1 MTRRGRDWDNLAKLF
16 TDALNGVAYED
27 DRQIIDANVHVRRPD
42 KLVLGTRAPA
52 NARPATHSP
61 GMAPPTSRAR
71 RQSSTS
77 SKNTFQ
83 DKEKPMKKTLR
94 SNYVVQSLID
104 DEDMS
109 ADLASLYPAASKIG
123 DAAASFIDK
132 ADATIEKKDL
142 YGTPAAV
149 ISECIGICQNVVKE
163 GAAISRLLRNPLHCR
178 KELDDNKLAE
188 SEKAEAEQ
196 AELEETQED

>member
-1 MTRRGRDWDNLAKLF
+1 
-16 TDALNGVAYED
+16 
-27 DRQIIDANVHVRRPD
+27 
-42 KLVLGTRAPA
+42 
-52 NARPATHSP
+52 
-61 GMAPPTSRAR
+61 
-71 RQSSTS
+71 
-77 SKNTFQ
+77 
-83 DKEKPMKKTLR
+83 MKKTPR

-109 ADLASLYPAASKIG
+109 ADPASLYPAASKIG

-132 ADATIEKKDL
+132 ADTTIEKKDL
-142 YGTPAAV
+142 YGTTAAV
-149 ISECIGICQNVVKE
+149 ISECIDICQNVVKE

-188 SEKAEAEQ
+188 SEKNEAEQ

>member
-1 MTRRGRDWDNLAKLF
+1 
-16 TDALNGVAYED
+16 
-27 DRQIIDANVHVRRPD
+27 
-42 KLVLGTRAPA
+42 
-52 NARPATHSP
+52 
-61 GMAPPTSRAR
+61 
-71 RQSSTS
+71 
-77 SKNTFQ
+77 
-83 DKEKPMKKTLR
+83 MKKTLR

-132 ADATIEKKDL
+132 ADTRPSKRKTCTARLPPLSRNASASARTSSRKVPRSAD
-142 YGTPAAV
+142 
-149 ISECIGICQNVVKE
+149 SS
-163 GAAISRLLRNPLHCR
+163 AIHSTAG
-178 KELDDNKLAE
+178 KSSTTNKLAE

>member
-1 MTRRGRDWDNLAKLF
+1 
-16 TDALNGVAYED
+16 
-27 DRQIIDANVHVRRPD
+27 
-42 KLVLGTRAPA
+42 
-52 NARPATHSP
+52 
-61 GMAPPTSRAR
+61 
-71 RQSSTS
+71 
-77 SKNTFQ
+77 
-83 DKEKPMKKTLR
+83 MKKTLR

-196 AELEETQED
+196 AELEELEDGGGVQQHRRRCQQE

>member
-1 MTRRGRDWDNLAKLF
+1 
-16 TDALNGVAYED
+16 
-27 DRQIIDANVHVRRPD
+27 
-42 KLVLGTRAPA
+42 
-52 NARPATHSP
+52 
-61 GMAPPTSRAR
+61 
-71 RQSSTS
+71 
-77 SKNTFQ
+77 
-83 DKEKPMKKTLR
+83 MKKIPR

-132 ADATIEKKDL
+132 ADTTIKKKDL

-149 ISECIGICQNVVKE
+149 VAECIDICQNVVKE

-188 SEKAEAEQ
+188 SEKNEAEQ

>member
-1 MTRRGRDWDNLAKLF
+1 
-16 TDALNGVAYED
+16 
-27 DRQIIDANVHVRRPD
+27 
-42 KLVLGTRAPA
+42 
-52 NARPATHSP
+52 
-61 GMAPPTSRAR
+61 
-71 RQSSTS
+71 
-77 SKNTFQ
+77 
-83 DKEKPMKKTLR
+83 MKKTPR

-132 ADATIEKKDL
+132 ADTTIEKKSL
-142 YGTPAAV
+142 YGTTAAV
-149 ISECIGICQNVVKE
+149 ISECIDICQNVVKE

-188 SEKAEAEQ
+188 SEKNEAEQ

>member
-1 MTRRGRDWDNLAKLF
+1 
-16 TDALNGVAYED
+16 
-27 DRQIIDANVHVRRPD
+27 
-42 KLVLGTRAPA
+42 
-52 NARPATHSP
+52 
-61 GMAPPTSRAR
+61 
-71 RQSSTS
+71 
-77 SKNTFQ
+77 
-83 DKEKPMKKTLR
+83 MKKTPR

-132 ADATIEKKDL
+132 ADTTIEKKDL

-149 ISECIGICQNVVKE
+149 ISECIDICQNVVKE

-178 KELDDNKLAE
+178 KELDDKLAE
-188 SEKAEAEQ
+188 SEKTEAEQ
-196 AELEETQED
+196 AELEEIKED

>member
-1 MTRRGRDWDNLAKLF
+1 
-16 TDALNGVAYED
+16 
-27 DRQIIDANVHVRRPD
+27 
-42 KLVLGTRAPA
+42 
-52 NARPATHSP
+52 
-61 GMAPPTSRAR
+61 
-71 RQSSTS
+71 
-77 SKNTFQ
+77 
-83 DKEKPMKKTLR
+83 MKKTPR

-132 ADATIEKKDL
+132 ADTTIDKKDL
-142 YGTPAAV
+142 YGTTAAV
-149 ISECIGICQNVVKE
+149 ISECIDICQNVVKE

-188 SEKAEAEQ
+188 SEKNEAEQ

>member
-1 MTRRGRDWDNLAKLF
+1 
-16 TDALNGVAYED
+16 
-27 DRQIIDANVHVRRPD
+27 
-42 KLVLGTRAPA
+42 
-52 NARPATHSP
+52 
-61 GMAPPTSRAR
+61 
-71 RQSSTS
+71 
-77 SKNTFQ
+77 
-83 DKEKPMKKTLR
+83 MKKTLR

-132 ADATIEKKDL
+132 ADATIEKNL

>member
-1 MTRRGRDWDNLAKLF
+1 
-16 TDALNGVAYED
+16 
-27 DRQIIDANVHVRRPD
+27 
-42 KLVLGTRAPA
+42 
-52 NARPATHSP
+52 
-61 GMAPPTSRAR
+61 
-71 RQSSTS
+71 
-77 SKNTFQ
+77 
-83 DKEKPMKKTLR
+83 MKKTPR

-123 DAAASFIDK
+123 DAAASLIDK
-132 ADATIEKKDL
+132 ADTTIQKKDL
-142 YGTPAAV
+142 SGTPAAA
-149 ISECIGICQNVVKE
+149 IAESIDICQNVVKE

-188 SEKAEAEQ
+188 SEKNEAEQ

>member
-1 MTRRGRDWDNLAKLF
+1 
-16 TDALNGVAYED
+16 
-27 DRQIIDANVHVRRPD
+27 
-42 KLVLGTRAPA
+42 
-52 NARPATHSP
+52 
-61 GMAPPTSRAR
+61 
-71 RQSSTS
+71 
-77 SKNTFQ
+77 
-83 DKEKPMKKTLR
+83 MKKTPR

-178 KELDDNKLAE
+178 KELDDKLAE
-188 SEKAEAEQ
+188 AEKNEAEQ